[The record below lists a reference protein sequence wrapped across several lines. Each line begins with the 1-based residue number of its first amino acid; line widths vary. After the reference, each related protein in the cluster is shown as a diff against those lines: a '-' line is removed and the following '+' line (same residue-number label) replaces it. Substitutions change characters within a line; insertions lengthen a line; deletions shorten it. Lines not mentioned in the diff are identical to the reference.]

1 MNENSKQQRGKSVP
15 KRLKIKEVIE
25 SGIISINAS
34 FNNTIVSLIRSNG
47 DVLKQVSAG
56 TVGYK
61 GTKKSTPYAAKMVM
75 KQILKLAELY
85 KMQRIAVHVKGIG
98 PGRNAVL
105 RSLEVANLQI
115 VELIDKTPI
124 PHNGCRPPKKPRG

>member
-1 MNENSKQQRGKSVP
+1 MNEKAKQQRNLSPP

-34 FNNTIVSLIRSNG
+34 FNNTIVSLIRNNG
-47 DVLKQVSAG
+47 NVLKQVSAG

-85 KMQRIAVHVKGIG
+85 KMQKIAVHVKGIG

-105 RSLEVANLQI
+105 RSLEVADLQI
-115 VELIDKTPI
+115 IELVDKTPI